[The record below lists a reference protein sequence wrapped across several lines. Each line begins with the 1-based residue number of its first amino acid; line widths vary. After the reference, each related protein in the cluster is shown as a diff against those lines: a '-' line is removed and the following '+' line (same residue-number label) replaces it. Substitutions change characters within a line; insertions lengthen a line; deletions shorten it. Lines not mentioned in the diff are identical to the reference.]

1 MAFDTPLADRIR
13 KQLGKRAGLVEKKMF
28 GGLAF
33 LLKGNMC
40 VGVHRD
46 EMILRI
52 DPADTDRVLKEKH
65 TRLFDLTGRPMKGWI
80 LVGPKGLA
88 TDGALAKW
96 VGMGVKY
103 AASLPPK

>member
-1 MAFDTPLADRIR
+1 MAFDNALADRIR

-46 EMILRI
+46 EMILR
-52 DPADTDRVLKEKH
+52 
-65 TRLFDLTGRPMKGWI
+65 
-80 LVGPKGLA
+80 
-88 TDGALAKW
+88 
-96 VGMGVKY
+96 VGMGAKY